1 MSFEQPK
8 FGTGVAKERPWQEE
22 RGFRKVTGF
31 VKEQAEFLKKE
42 GFPIGPD
49 GRISPDQYSSVYP
62 KEVLERDNMAVK
74 DYERK
79 FSQNIYS
86 TRDIENSDAGEGFEI
101 LTMAILQKF
110 LSQNKEF
117 CILRSSKFDD
127 IINKVDLLILDRKT
141 GAIIC
146 GLDDVQSE
154 DYGILAEKKREN
166 ARYKNE
172 KYEGASVRYG
182 FNSQKET
189 DGTIKFKLGG
199 MSKVPILIFPVSG
212 REVESAI
219 ENFNTD
225 VDKKLFDKFLKVMD
239 EQINELSKSL
249 SDQNSKE
256 QLSHLKES
264 LRGYTKQK
272 ELVGVR

>member
-1 MSFEQPK
+1 MPLGEPKFEQIK
-8 FGTGVAKERPWQEE
+8 KKPWQEE
-22 RGFRKVTGF
+22 IGFRKVKGF
-31 VKEQAEFLKKE
+31 VKEQAELLRKE

-49 GRISPDQYSSVYP
+49 GRISPDQYLSVYSQ
-62 KEVLERDNMAVK
+62 EVLSEDNKKVQ
-74 DYERK
+74 DYEKK

-86 TRDIENSDAGEGFEI
+86 TRDVENSDAGEGFEI

-127 IINKVDLLILDRKT
+127 IINKVDLLILDRKN
-141 GAIIC
+141 GAIVC

-154 DYGILAEKKREN
+154 DYDVRTEKKKEN

-172 KYEGASVRYG
+172 KYGGASVRYG
-182 FNSQKET
+182 FNPEKEN

-199 MSKVPILIFPVSG
+199 MNKVPIIIFPVSG

-219 ENFNTD
+219 ENFNTH
-225 VDKKLFDKFLKVMD
+225 VDKKLFDKFLRAMN
-239 EQINELSKSL
+239 EQINELSTSL
-249 SDQNSKE
+249 SDQSSKE
-256 QLSHLKES
+256 RLSHLKES
-264 LRGYTKQK
+264 LRDHTKQK
-272 ELVGVR
+272 ELAGVR